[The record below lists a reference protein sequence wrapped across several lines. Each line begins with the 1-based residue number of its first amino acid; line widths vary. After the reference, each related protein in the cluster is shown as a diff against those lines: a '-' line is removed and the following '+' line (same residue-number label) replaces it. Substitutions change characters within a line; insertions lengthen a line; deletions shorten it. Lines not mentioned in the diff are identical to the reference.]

1 MTAKHGRG
9 PNMTDPRNLIALVH
23 YLMIV
28 ATDGDYLNDYL
39 TWFPAVVRAAA
50 SHLAHVLYW
59 KG

>member
-1 MTAKHGRG
+1 
-9 PNMTDPRNLIALVH
+9 MTDPRNLIALVH